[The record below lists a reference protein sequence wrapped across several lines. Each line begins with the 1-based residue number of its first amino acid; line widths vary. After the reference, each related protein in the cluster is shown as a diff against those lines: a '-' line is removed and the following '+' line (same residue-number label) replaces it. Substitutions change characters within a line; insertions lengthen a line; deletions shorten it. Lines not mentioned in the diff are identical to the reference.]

1 MVFTYGHDTAG
12 TDCVVGGRFI
22 SHVLE
27 VVDNGW
33 HYHNS
38 FLEES
43 QPYVPLLVFEDGV
56 YLGLVKVETGNVDRA
71 FHYLSLL
78 DVIHFHS
85 VSVGSDVDFILVH
98 VIEGLDGQFRMR
110 RTLNAGEAVCLR
122 IVFEQSVFQ
131 ASHVDISCF
140 VFADGRR
147 PHHFSPIRIV
157 RHPLVGVY
165 AVYSFVIGDYPQ
177 CSVTVFVELV
187 DEIAFGTNPGSCRA
201 VMRPSVTFSKNIP
214 CPDVP
219 INISPLSRSIMADTF
234 ASSSTSFS
242 EGHGNVGKT
251 PVARSYVCRPFNV
264 PTKKVPFLSSKK
276 NTDIIVLQGM
286 FIVGVMFVYAEFGAV
301 VSVQSVFGGNP
312 YNVFFVLID
321 TVDHALT
328 TRCPQ

>member
-1 MVFTYGHDTAG
+1 MSGLRIQSGKSVAVRTYPQVSVRVLADAHNGGGYRVADARTLLKMRLLLSVRGYAVDAVIVCPYPIGAGMVFTYGHDTAG

-122 IVFEQSVFQ
+122 IVFEQSVF
-131 ASHVDISCF
+131 
-140 VFADGRR
+140 
-147 PHHFSPIRIV
+147 
-157 RHPLVGVY
+157 RHP
-165 AVYSFVIGDYPQ
+165 
-177 CSVTVFVELV
+177 T
-187 DEIAFGTNPGSCRA
+187 
-201 VMRPSVTFSKNIP
+201 
-214 CPDVP
+214 
-219 INISPLSRSIMADTF
+219 
-234 ASSSTSFS
+234 
-242 EGHGNVGKT
+242 
-251 PVARSYVCRPFNV
+251 
-264 PTKKVPFLSSKK
+264 
-276 NTDIIVLQGM
+276 
-286 FIVGVMFVYAEFGAV
+286 
-301 VSVQSVFGGNP
+301 
-312 YNVFFVLID
+312 
-321 TVDHALT
+321 
-328 TRCPQ
+328 

>member
-1 MVFTYGHDTAG
+1 MSGLRIQPGKSVAVRTYPQVSVRVLADAHNGGGYRVPDARTLLKMRLLLSVRGYAVDAVIVCPYPIGAGMVFTYGHDTAG

-187 DEIAFGTNPGSCRA
+187 DEIAWDKPGQLPGCH
-201 VMRPSVTFSKNIP
+201 
-214 CPDVP
+214 
-219 INISPLSRSIMADTF
+219 
-234 ASSSTSFS
+234 ASF
-242 EGHGNVGKT
+242 
-251 PVARSYVCRPFNV
+251 F
-264 PTKKVPFLSSKK
+264 
-276 NTDIIVLQGM
+276 DIQQEYSMSGCT
-286 FIVGVMFVYAEFGAV
+286 Y
-301 VSVQSVFGGNP
+301 
-312 YNVFFVLID
+312 
-321 TVDHALT
+321 
-328 TRCPQ
+328 